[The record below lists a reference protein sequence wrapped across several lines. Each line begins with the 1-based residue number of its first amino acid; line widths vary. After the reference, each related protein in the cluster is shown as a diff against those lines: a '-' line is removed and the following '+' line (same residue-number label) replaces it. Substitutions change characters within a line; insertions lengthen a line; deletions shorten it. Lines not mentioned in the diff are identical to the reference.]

1 MNAKRI
7 LLTVGVVPRLASAVR
22 PLITGA
28 LLIVTLSLAAQ
39 DASAILN
46 EADSIFELNDVYSR
60 STMSIT
66 RSGRAQAPQVMEGY
80 ESDAA
85 DGTTRSFTVF
95 TDPPRVE
102 GTAYLMIGDD
112 LWIRFASTGR
122 IRKMSSSAKKNSA
135 AGSDFSY
142 ADMGEGSHSFS
153 AQYNAAYDGEERID
167 GTACH
172 RLILTPRAGERDAY
186 DMLVTWITRDTN
198 SYLRIEYH
206 DKGAPIKVLDLE
218 DYRSVGGIEYP
229 FRITM
234 RSLARD
240 SISIIETDLL
250 EFDSP
255 KVEERFFN
263 TAYLESIR

>member
-1 MNAKRI
+1 MNAKRL
-7 LLTVGVVPRLASAVR
+7 LLTFGIVPRLASAVR

-46 EADSIFELNDVYSR
+46 EADSIFELNNVYSR
-60 STMSIT
+60 NTMFIT

-85 DGTTRSFTVF
+85 DGTPRSFTVF
-95 TDPPRVE
+95 TDPPRVD

-122 IRKMSSSAKKNSA
+122 IRKMSSSARKNSA
-135 AGSDFSY
+135 GGSDFSY
-142 ADMGEGSHSFS
+142 ADMGEGSKSFS
-153 AQYNAAYDGEERID
+153 AQYTAIYDGEERIN

-172 RLILTPRAGERDAY
+172 RLILTPRTGERDAY
-186 DMLVTWITRDTN
+186 EMLIAWITRETN

-206 DKGAPIKVLDLE
+206 DKGAPIKVMDLE

-240 SISIIETDLL
+240 SISVIETELL

-255 KVEERFFN
+255 KVEERFFS